1 MSKRD
6 PINSRYDLLLYDET
20 GFRKL
25 VSQIRIEVN
34 FMELKFWSRN
44 KAHILAPEI
53 KDYSALQCSNPGLK
67 LPFLILSFTALF
79 RAGTKTTDFDIL

>member
-1 MSKRD
+1 MCQNVTLSVQGTIFYFMMK
-6 PINSRYDLLLYDET
+6 PVLENSP
-20 GFRKL
+20 
-25 VSQIRIEVN
+25 QIRIEVN